1 MLPKRERLKE
11 KYLFKVA
18 FKKRQ
23 KLGLTFL
30 SLYYLFRKNDINKST
45 LPKCAFIVGL
55 GVDKRATKRNLV
67 KRRMRAA
74 YVMIKKKFDLKRV
87 SVLIWIAHP
96 PIASATFEQVN
107 DSMERL
113 LNKL

>member
-1 MLPKRERLKE
+1 MPPNTKICAVQFRVTRNFDKNASRVEQ
-11 KYLFKVA
+11 F
-18 FKKRQ
+18 FKKA
-23 KLGLTFL
+23 
-30 SLYYLFRKNDINKST
+30 N
-45 LPKCAFIVGL
+45 
-55 GVDKRATKRNLV
+55 KRNLV

-74 YVMIKKKFDLKRV
+74 YNMIKQKLQSTNKDKLLKM

-96 PIASATFEQVN
+96 PIASATFEQIK